1 MVLATNRP
9 HDLDSAV
16 LDRIDE
22 SVEFGLPE
30 VKAREDLVKLYFQK
44 YITQPLK
51 IKPLRPEDIANGAGQ
66 EHASGSRSSPKGS
79 PIPKM
84 EDLVSDESLAEVARR
99 THGFSGREISK
110 M

>member
-30 VKAREDLVKLYFQK
+30 VKAREDLVKLYFRK

-51 IKPLRPEDIANGAGQ
+51 IKPLRPEDLANGAGQ
-66 EHASGSRSSPKGS
+66 EPASASRFSPKGS
-79 PIPKM
+79 PMPRR
-84 EDLVSDESLAEVARR
+84 EGLVSDESLLEVARR
-99 THGFSGREISK
+99 T
-110 M
+110 